1 MNKSAVEK
9 RIAGLEAAVARVVP
23 VRPEIGEALA
33 WAAWATAGELVFL
46 RGVCDRAACG
56 VEPTPDEC
64 LHVIE
69 IEAGCTRKMLAGEP
83 DHFERSRLEREAERE
98 QTGWPR

>member
-1 MNKSAVEK
+1 MNRSAIE
-9 RIAGLEAAVARVVP
+9 RRLGEIETAVARVVP

-33 WAAWATAGELVFL
+33 WAAWATDCELMFL
-46 RGVCDRAACG
+46 RGVCDRATCG
-56 VEPTPDEC
+56 IEPTPDEC

-83 DHFERSRLEREAERE
+83 DDIERRRLEREAERE
-98 QTGWPR
+98 RTGWPR